1 MMSKF
6 FSDETLVDKFVEAYT
21 EKIFSESRPC
31 ERCGKMGSAR
41 NLFCGV
47 SPKFYLLDD
56 GVVAIQRVRCLR
68 CERDDGVCSDPGFP
82 PDAPPEMRL
91 PIFSHEARRC
101 LLKVTHFEVLQDLM
115 ELLQVAAIDD
125 NQDRRSEHTEIA
137 RFMFDNVRR
146 VCEEW
151 CRDEYADLRQ
161 KKYLRLYRETQVTCY
176 ADSTQVPYYR
186 PSLACDGSSEY
197 REMYDMMGR
206 SFQGNRNKILC
217 LLDLIKDTLI
227 DRPTQSIFWCWVA
240 LVMTHVD
247 RCDEFVGTYPGQVS
261 TSSVEYKDL
270 ERRLMSLEL
279 PLGIRKIPV
288 AFILFEMPRFYHYL
302 AFLPRRE
309 KGGYVGCR
317 RNDGNKGEAPLSF
330 LTEAEVRALR
340 VAQREVSAAVM
351 ERKNSPFAPVASTVY
366 CLRDDPKG
374 AGRAESH
381 TPKMLT
387 GDEFKSELYDQ
398 IKSRLEP
405 SVAVAALMKVEQIG
419 LENLMKRCNE
429 QVDETGKLRP
439 PPLPSAASDVAS
451 ASSEPAGSAKSEGM
465 QTSGGNVAPK
475 SAVLVKTPSSSNV
488 PTTAATTTISTPYSS
503 SSILPSPGKFSSLTF
518 PPDAKPTPPFSTWVT
533 NPPENLPDKLRDAL
547 ASLPRVTEPV
557 DYMRFIVAEVDME
570 VLRRY
575 KQPCAE
581 GKVGTALLVASERG
595 QVEHIVTNPNDIV
608 GVRAYMCHKYQIFV
622 PPEGDGYKYY
632 VEEQKRI
639 EKFIEDCGEEELRL
653 LMMTTDTM
661 TKEIATKRYR
671 EVLAAKAG
679 PPPPEKAKA
688 DLKKRLKSSI
698 ESRKNMLSPRQLPA
712 SAFQKSRSGGG
723 YIVPFANGADDLSG
737 IPFTTNWTEKMMEY
751 LDEYIEKGVKQARE
765 RNQRKDF
772 DSDLEGDLKTI
783 SSIGF
788 PMAVAKLSILEL
800 YRHALWTDTDEVF
813 QKYNQEKK
821 EREEEARM
829 KREMKKMKKE
839 KRWKGKQGVGRTHSY
854 CVTCLYVYVYVC
866 VVYVCVCVSVC
877 VCICVCVLRVCFC
890 MYICSCV
897 CVFIQNMW
905 TGATT
910 INVMD

>member
-1 MMSKF
+1 
-6 FSDETLVDKFVEAYT
+6 
-21 EKIFSESRPC
+21 
-31 ERCGKMGSAR
+31 
-41 NLFCGV
+41 
-47 SPKFYLLDD
+47 
-56 GVVAIQRVRCLR
+56 
-68 CERDDGVCSDPGFP
+68 
-82 PDAPPEMRL
+82 
-91 PIFSHEARRC
+91 
-101 LLKVTHFEVLQDLM
+101 
-115 ELLQVAAIDD
+115 
-125 NQDRRSEHTEIA
+125 
-137 RFMFDNVRR
+137 
-146 VCEEW
+146 
-151 CRDEYADLRQ
+151 
-161 KKYLRLYRETQVTCY
+161 
-176 ADSTQVPYYR
+176 
-186 PSLACDGSSEY
+186 
-197 REMYDMMGR
+197 
-206 SFQGNRNKILC
+206 
-217 LLDLIKDTLI
+217 
-227 DRPTQSIFWCWVA
+227 
-240 LVMTHVD
+240 
-247 RCDEFVGTYPGQVS
+247 
-261 TSSVEYKDL
+261 
-270 ERRLMSLEL
+270 
-279 PLGIRKIPV
+279 
-288 AFILFEMPRFYHYL
+288 
-302 AFLPRRE
+302 
-309 KGGYVGCR
+309 
-317 RNDGNKGEAPLSF
+317 
-330 LTEAEVRALR
+330 
-340 VAQREVSAAVM
+340 
-351 ERKNSPFAPVASTVY
+351 
-366 CLRDDPKG
+366 
-374 AGRAESH
+374 
-381 TPKMLT
+381 
-387 GDEFKSELYDQ
+387 
-398 IKSRLEP
+398 
-405 SVAVAALMKVEQIG
+405 
-419 LENLMKRCNE
+419 
-429 QVDETGKLRP
+429 
-439 PPLPSAASDVAS
+439 
-451 ASSEPAGSAKSEGM
+451 
-465 QTSGGNVAPK
+465 
-475 SAVLVKTPSSSNV
+475 
-488 PTTAATTTISTPYSS
+488 
-503 SSILPSPGKFSSLTF
+503 
-518 PPDAKPTPPFSTWVT
+518 
-533 NPPENLPDKLRDAL
+533 
-547 ASLPRVTEPV
+547 
-557 DYMRFIVAEVDME
+557 ME

-854 CVTCLYVYVYVC
+854 CVTCLYVCVCCVC
-866 VVYVCVCVSVC
+866 VCLCVCVCVCVSVC

-890 MYICSCV
+890 MYICRCV

>member
-1 MMSKF
+1 MSKF
-6 FSDETLVDKFVEAYT
+6 FSDETFVDKFVEAYA

-31 ERCGKMGSAR
+31 ERCGKRGTAR
-41 NLFCGV
+41 YLFDGV
-47 SPKFYLLDD
+47 TPKFYLLDN
-56 GVVAIQRVRCLR
+56 GVVAIQPVRCLR
-68 CERDDGVCSDPGFP
+68 CGRDDGVCSDPGFP

-91 PIFSHEARRC
+91 PLLPHEARRC
-101 LLKVTHFEVLQDLM
+101 LRVTHYEVLQDLM

-125 NQDRRSEHTEIA
+125 KQERRSGHADIA

-176 ADSTQVPYYR
+176 ADSAQVMRYAPGLFAAR
-186 PSLACDGSSEY
+186 DGSPEY

-206 SFQGNRNKILC
+206 SFLGNRNKILC

-227 DRPTQSIFWCWVA
+227 DRPTHSIFWCWVA

-247 RCDEFVGTYPGQVS
+247 RCDEFVGAYPGHVS

-288 AFILFEMPRFYHYL
+288 AFVLFEMPRFYHYVG
-302 AFLPRRE
+302 FLSKRERGGSGGRRDNGS
-309 KGGYVGCR
+309 GGDEGSLV
-317 RNDGNKGEAPLSF
+317 PLSF
-330 LTEAEVRALR
+330 LTSAEVQMLQT
-340 VAQREVSAAVM
+340 AQREISVAVM
-351 ERKNSPFAPVASTVY
+351 ERKNSPFPPVASTIY

-374 AGRAESH
+374 GSTSEPH

-387 GDEFKSELYDQ
+387 GEEFKSELYEH

-405 SVAVAALMKVEQIG
+405 SVAVAALLKVEQIG
-419 LENLMKRCNE
+419 LENLVKRCNE
-429 QVDETGKLRP
+429 HVDETTGKLRLP
-439 PPLPSAASDVAS
+439 PSAT
-451 ASSEPAGSAKSEGM
+451 SSGGGGTETSGSVKSEGT
-465 QTSGGNVAPK
+465 QTNN
-475 SAVLVKTPSSSNV
+475 SASESSTPISTIIIRLPISSSTPSSSTAP
-488 PTTAATTTISTPYSS
+488 PTVTPAASSHYSS
-503 SSILPSPGKFSSLTF
+503 PSTLPTPGKFSSLTF

-533 NPPENLPDKLRDAL
+533 NPPEHLPDKLRDAL

-575 KQPCAE
+575 KQPCGE
-581 GKVGTALLVASERG
+581 GKVGTALLIVSERG
-595 QVEHIVTNPNDIV
+595 QVEHISTDPNDFV
-608 GVRAYMCHKYQIFV
+608 CVREYMCHKYQIFV
-622 PPEGDGYKYY
+622 PPDGDGYKYY

-653 LMMTTDTM
+653 LMMTSDAM

-671 EVLAAKAG
+671 EVLAAKVG
-679 PPPPEKAKA
+679 PPPPEKVKA
-688 DLKKRLKSSI
+688 DLKKKLKSSI
-698 ESRKNMLSPRQLPA
+698 ETRKNMLSPRQLPA

-737 IPFTTNWTEKMMEY
+737 IPFTTNWTDKMMEY
-751 LDEYIEKGVKQARE
+751 LDEYIAKGVKQARE
-765 RNQRKDF
+765 RNQRKDY
-772 DSDLEGDLKTI
+772 DNDLEGDLKTI

-788 PMAVAKLSILEL
+788 PMAVARLSILEL

-839 KRWKGKQGVGRTHSY
+839 KRWKGKQGL
-854 CVTCLYVYVYVC
+854 CAC
-866 VVYVCVCVSVC
+866 VCVCVHVC
-877 VCICVCVLRVCFC
+877 VCVCVQCCGQNIFQEL
-890 MYICSCV
+890 YILFSAISYCPIPFV
-897 CVFIQNMW
+897 HVKRFFKLAEKRI
-905 TGATT
+905 
-910 INVMD
+910 